1 MIYQRLDFSDFCRA
15 FEDRGRGDQFSTDA
29 LRLIYDHLD
38 KQEQDV
44 ELDVIDICCEFAE
57 SSIEDLAEDFG
68 VGVHTVR
75 THLGNKSDLVLGVTD
90 NGTLVYAQF

>member
-1 MIYQRLDFSDFCRA
+1 MIYQRLDFSDFQQA
-15 FEDRGRGDQFSTDA
+15 FEDYGRGDQFSEGA
-29 LRLIYDHLD
+29 LYMIFDHLD